1 MWENKN
7 QTKPSQ
13 NKGIAL
19 VTDSI
24 SSELY
29 SRRYRVWIAFI
40 LEGRGILAPQ
50 GDQMKAEEADLELH
64 ARGCQG
70 QSQDVPPPTL
80 MISEKLLSVSK
91 TLHCAEGI
99 YPCSTSSLQ
108 DLSLRPFIS
117 DLQMYCAGDCPLLAP
132 QSPREL

>member
-50 GDQMKAEEADLELH
+50 GDQMQAEEADLEV
-64 ARGCQG
+64 RGHHVVWSMQ
-70 QSQDVPPPTL
+70 QSTWPSSTL
-80 MISEKLLSVSK
+80 LTK
-91 TLHCAEGI
+91 A
-99 YPCSTSSLQ
+99 
-108 DLSLRPFIS
+108 
-117 DLQMYCAGDCPLLAP
+117 
-132 QSPREL
+132 